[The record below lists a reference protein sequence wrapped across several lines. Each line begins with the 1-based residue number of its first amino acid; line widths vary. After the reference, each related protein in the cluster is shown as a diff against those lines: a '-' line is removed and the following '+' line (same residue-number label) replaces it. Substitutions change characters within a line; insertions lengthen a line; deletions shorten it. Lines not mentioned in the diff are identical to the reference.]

1 LRERDETEENCQVVR
16 ENPLRDE
23 WNMPVS
29 NLQNVD
35 SDHLLKRNIHLAF
48 LRNNKKI
55 HNKLNFAGDAESLR
69 ADFLSCERLS

>member
-16 ENPLRDE
+16 ENPLRDK

-29 NLQNVD
+29 NLKNVD
-35 SDHLLKRNIHLAF
+35 SDHLLKSNIHLAF

-55 HNKLNFAGDAESLR
+55 HNKLNFAGAAKSIR